1 MESTIFTARGTSDL
15 LGTVPALFG
24 FHPENSL
31 IAIATYGLRNRFGF
45 RTVMGQA
52 EGMLMQALQI
62 TPAQAFAV
70 LVRLSQSKNIKLH
83 LVASDIVSRGI
94 RPELFN

>member
-1 MESTIFTARGTSDL
+1 MDVTCRV
-15 LGTVPALFG
+15 LGLEVGRQTTV
-24 FHPENSL
+24 
-31 IAIATYGLRNRFGF
+31 I
-45 RTVMGQA
+45 GQA